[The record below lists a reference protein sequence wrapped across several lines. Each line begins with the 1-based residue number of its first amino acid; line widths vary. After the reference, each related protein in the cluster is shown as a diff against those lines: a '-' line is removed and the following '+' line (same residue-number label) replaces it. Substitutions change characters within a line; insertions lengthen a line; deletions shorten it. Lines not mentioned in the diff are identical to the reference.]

1 MHHFAGKV
9 HRSPAELPADKRVR
23 HVVKIGLH
31 AHSRRNVFRI
41 DDIPRFP
48 PKASLE
54 TSDRQLFLVNEDGL
68 VLVLD
73 QRPDYV
79 ALERAGAVDRIVED
93 ILVDS
98 ERDEVALHIAVDGGS
113 RSQYSPVWQR
123 R

>member
-1 MHHFAGKV
+1 MAESSLRRHHFAGKV
-9 HRSPAELPADKRVR
+9 HRSPAELPADQRAL

-48 PKASLE
+48 PKALLE
-54 TSDRQLFLVNEDGL
+54 TSDRLLFLVNEDGL

-93 ILVDS
+93 ILMDFRCTP
-98 ERDEVALHIAVDGGS
+98 ELRLRPTGYG
-113 RSQYSPVWQR
+113 R
-123 R
+123 RGL